1 LKWHLGMDWTGVAME
16 GPDFPENRRIICT
29 WYVRFPGKP
38 AENVAVQ
45 GFEQKFVIIEFASV
59 KVADLGIDET
69 SKQEIHLTHAAMP
82 GAEQNAP
89 LPGVESQTFRLRS
102 RHDSF
107 LPEMIWPGGRRRKP
121 LAAAHYSKRPAW
133 QARPPVSRVIQ
144 RPWVA
149 FERFCPKRT
158 SIEARNAVGTI
169 RKFHGHLLCRR
180 KRVYR

>member
-1 LKWHLGMDWTGVAME
+1 MRARLLKWHLGMDWTGVAME

-89 LPGVESQTFRLRS
+89 LPGVEPKIFHLRA

-107 LPEMIWPGGRRRKP
+107 LPEMIRVCGGGAENRLPRHIIASAR
-121 LAAAHYSKRPAW
+121 HGKRA
-133 QARPPVSRVIQ
+133 PPV
-144 RPWVA
+144 A
-149 FERFCPKRT
+149 
-158 SIEARNAVGTI
+158 G
-169 RKFHGHLLCRR
+169 G
-180 KRVYR
+180 